1 MQYFTVFI
9 PIHLITLNKPS
20 SSIEGGV
27 MKHFKKKRSDIM
39 YRPPKVRPK
48 SNNLEGGTIPGTFP
62 WSIIMKKENGV
73 IQCQAYFSNLGTTL
87 KKYSIS
93 ICRNPRFEE
102 STFSSSL

>member
-27 MKHFKKKRSDIM
+27 KKHFKKKCSDIM

-48 SNNLEGGTIPGTFP
+48 SNDLEGGTIPGTIPGTFP
-62 WSIIMKKENGV
+62 WSVIMKKENGV
-73 IQCQAYFSNLGTTL
+73 IQLSGILP
-87 KKYSIS
+87 KY
-93 ICRNPRFEE
+93 RNKYTKIQHLYL
-102 STFSSSL
+102 SQSCA

>member
-27 MKHFKKKRSDIM
+27 KKHFKKKCSDIM

-48 SNNLEGGTIPGTFP
+48 SNDLEGGTIPGTFP
-62 WSIIMKKENGV
+62 WSVIMKKENGV
-73 IQCQAYFSNLGTTL
+73 IQLSGIL
-87 KKYSIS
+87 
-93 ICRNPRFEE
+93 FE
-102 STFSSSL
+102 

>member
-1 MQYFTVFI
+1 
-9 PIHLITLNKPS
+9 
-20 SSIEGGV
+20 

-73 IQCQAYFSNLGTTL
+73 IQLSGILP
-87 KKYSIS
+87 KY
-93 ICRNPRFEE
+93 RNKYTKIQHLYL
-102 STFSSSL
+102 SQSCA